1 MRNGLFSGYL
11 LLSDIDMTLT
21 DDKGRISDENA
32 AAIRYFQKE
41 GGLFTVASGRYPT
54 YIERYADRFVPNTY
68 IIGINGTEL
77 YDPEKKE
84 TVLTRTLDDHDDV
97 RAVMHAMIDGCE
109 ELAHIVM
116 SAYRQEQTILGKDF
130 TQLDAFLE
138 TVSGPWHRLIFVQPA
153 AYTER
158 NMRYLGEL
166 CGGRYALDRS
176 WSEGIELHRTDS
188 GKGELLP
195 EMKRLLAAKGSPVHT
210 VVCTGDYENDLSMFR
225 NADISYA
232 VENAIPEL
240 LEAADRVTVHHNRSA
255 IAHIIADLEERIRA
269 QL

>member
-1 MRNGLFSGYL
+1 MRTGLFSGYL

-21 DDKGRISDENA
+21 DDKGQISDENA
-32 AAIRYFQKE
+32 AAIRYFQRE

-84 TVLTRTLDDHDDV
+84 TVLTRTLDDHDDI
-97 RAVMHAMIDGCE
+97 RAVMRAMIDGCDR
-109 ELAHIVM
+109 LVHIVM
-116 SAYRQEQTILGKDF
+116 SAYRQEQTFLKQDF
-130 TQLDAFLE
+130 SQLDAFLE
-138 TVSGPWHRLIFVQPA
+138 TVTGPWHRLIFVQPA
-153 AYTER
+153 EHTAQH
-158 NMRYLGEL
+158 MRYLETL

-195 EMKRLLAAKGSPVHT
+195 EMKRLLAEKGSPVHT

-225 NADISYA
+225 NADLSYA

-240 LEAADRVTVHHNRSA
+240 LAAADRITVHHNNSA
-255 IAHIIADLEERIRA
+255 IAHIIADLEAGIRS
-269 QL
+269 QR